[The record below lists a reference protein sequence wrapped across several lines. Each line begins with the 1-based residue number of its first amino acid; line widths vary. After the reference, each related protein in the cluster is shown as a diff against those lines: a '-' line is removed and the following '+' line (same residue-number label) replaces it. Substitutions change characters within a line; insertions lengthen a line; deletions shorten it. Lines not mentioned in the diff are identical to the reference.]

1 MAAAHRISR
10 VAGGLNTRRPPSG
23 GAAPISFSMR
33 LDKEMS
39 YENPPDTCPYCEKYH
54 VYRNGRCYECEQAAR
69 EARGDE
75 QRERETI
82 ERLRDR
88 SSCED

>member
-1 MAAAHRISR
+1 
-10 VAGGLNTRRPPSG
+10 VDTENPRRG
-23 GAAPISFSMR
+23 RTNIPISPVGRCTFYNYLRNQM
-33 LDKEMS
+33 KH
-39 YENPPDTCPYCEKYH
+39 NAPPDTCPFCEKYH
-54 VYRNGRCYECEQAAR
+54 VYRNGRCYECEQSAR

-88 SSCED
+88 SFCKN

>member
-1 MAAAHRISR
+1 MKHDDIP
-10 VAGGLNTRRPPSG
+10 N
-23 GAAPISFSMR
+23 
-33 LDKEMS
+33 
-39 YENPPDTCPYCEKYH
+39 TCPFCEKYH
-54 VYRNGRCYECEQAAR
+54 VYLNGRCYECEQAAR

-88 SSCED
+88 SLCEC